1 MNYVLI
7 TEKFKKIE
15 NPNQN
20 LPKIRQIKTDQKP
33 KTSTNPTN
41 PVKYSKDFRTWFQ
54 NSRKNRV
61 FFRFSKTNQHVSF
74 QPGAVCNSSCTKQK
88 VNKCKQKL
96 TISIPLNPTS
106 ETWFIRRRQSKFVCF
121 LKKEMRMCFNHYKLI
136 SQWVGKHE

>member
-41 PVKYSKDFRTWFQ
+41 PVKYSKDFRTPKILVAVEAV
-54 NSRKNRV
+54 RK
-61 FFRFSKTNQHVSF
+61 FIKFS
-74 QPGAVCNSSCTKQK
+74 C
-88 VNKCKQKL
+88 
-96 TISIPLNPTS
+96 LNN
-106 ETWFIRRRQSKFVCF
+106 
-121 LKKEMRMCFNHYKLI
+121 L
-136 SQWVGKHE
+136 